1 MPAQPAPAQTS
12 PVTFNAIVLAAGK
25 GTRMYSD
32 RAKVLHEAAGLPL
45 VAWMHRIAGDAG
57 AGQVVVVVGH
67 QADEVAAALP
77 SDTATARQAEQLG
90 TGHAAAVGLERLD
103 PCDVVVVLPGDMP
116 LIRPE
121 TIASLVTAHVAAGA
135 AATVLSVDLAD
146 PSGYGRVVRDATGAV
161 TAIVEHGDATEEQR
175 AITEVNTSVY
185 AFDPAVLDKALAS
198 LTDHNVQGERY
209 LTDVIG
215 VLVGDGLTVGAVAA
229 HPVEGAGVNSH
240 DQLAAAAAEL
250 RRRINTAWMTA
261 GVFMEDPARVS
272 IGANVEL
279 SPDVRLWGDVH
290 LMGTTTVASGAEL
303 GPSVHIADTTIAE
316 GARVWFAAVRGSTIG
331 RNAEVGPFVSLRQG
345 AVLEESSK
353 AGTFVEIKGSV
364 IGPGSKVPH
373 LSYVGDATIG
383 ADSNIGA
390 GTITANY
397 DGYRKHKTVIGDG
410 VRIGSDTVLVA
421 PVEVGDGAWTGA
433 GSVITNDVAPDAL
446 AVTRSPQREVPGY
459 AQRRKARADE
469 ERE

>member
-1 MPAQPAPAQTS
+1 
-12 PVTFNAIVLAAGK
+12 
-25 GTRMYSD
+25 
-32 RAKVLHEAAGLPL
+32 
-45 VAWMHRIAGDAG
+45 MHRIAGAAG

-77 SDTATARQAEQLG
+77 PGTTTAHQVEQLG
-90 TGHAAAVGLERLD
+90 TGHAAAVGLEHLD

-121 TIASLVTAHVAAGA
+121 TIASLVAGHVASNA
-135 AATVLSVDLAD
+135 AATVLSAEPAD
-146 PSGYGRVVRDATGAV
+146 PTGYGRVVRDAAGAV
-161 TAIVEHGDATEEQR
+161 TAIVEHGDATDEQR

-185 AFDPAVLDKALAS
+185 AFDPAVLDKALAG

-209 LTDVIG
+209 LTDVIA
-215 VLVGDGLTVGAVAA
+215 VLVSDDRAVGAVTAE
-229 HPVEGAGVNSH
+229 PIEGAGVNSH

-250 RRRINTAWMTA
+250 RRRINTTWMAA

-290 LMGTTTVASGAEL
+290 LTGTTTVASGAEL
-303 GPSVHIADTTIAE
+303 GPAVHIADTTIGE

-331 RNAEVGPFVSLRQG
+331 RHAEVGPFVSLRQG
-345 AVLEESSK
+345 TVLEESSK

-364 IGPGSKVPH
+364 VGPGSKVPH

-433 GSVITNDVAPDAL
+433 GSVITTDVAPDAL

-469 ERE
+469 EAE

>member
-1 MPAQPAPAQTS
+1 MPAQPAPAQSS
-12 PVTFNAIVLAAGK
+12 PVTFNVILLAAGK

-57 AGQVVVVVGH
+57 AGQVVVVVGY

-77 SDTATARQAEQLG
+77 PGTPAHQAEQLG

-121 TIASLVTAHVAAGA
+121 TIASLVAGHVASGA

-146 PSGYGRVVRDATGAV
+146 PTGYGRVVLTPPGGHRHHRARRCHRRAAGHHRGEHLGVRLRPGGARQGV
-161 TAIVEHGDATEEQR
+161 GGTHRPQR
-175 AITEVNTSVY
+175 
-185 AFDPAVLDKALAS
+185 P
-198 LTDHNVQGERY
+198 GERY

-215 VLVGDGLTVGAVAA
+215 VLVGDDRVVGAVAA
-229 HPVEGAGVNSH
+229 EPVEGAGVARTTSSPPLQPSC
-240 DQLAAAAAEL
+240 DVAST
-250 RRRINTAWMTA
+250 RRGWPPGCSWRTRH
-261 GVFMEDPARVS
+261 GCRS
-272 IGANVEL
+272 ANVEL
-279 SPDVRLWGDVH
+279 APDVRLWGDVH

-303 GPSVHIADTTIAE
+303 GPSVHIADTTIGE
-316 GARVWFAAVRGSTIG
+316 GPGCGSPRCAARRSAATPRSARSSASART
-331 RNAEVGPFVSLRQG
+331 
-345 AVLEESSK
+345 VLEESSK

-364 IGPGSKVPH
+364 VGQAPDAAPLVRR
-373 LSYVGDATIG
+373 GDATIG

-397 DGYRKHKTVIGDG
+397 DGKHKTVIGDG
-410 VRIGSDTVLVA
+410 GEDRLGHGVGGAGRGRRRGVDRCRIGDHQRRRPRRSRRHPLA
-421 PVEVGDGAWTGA
+421 AARGA
-433 GSVITNDVAPDAL
+433 GL
-446 AVTRSPQREVPGY
+446 RSA
-459 AQRRKARADE
+459 AQGQSRRGGRD
-469 ERE
+469 